1 MKIAIPRVFE
11 KTHYRYYRFH
21 VTRTW
26 RHELDRLYLVNKG
39 LKVEL
44 ESLINFPLG
53 PTEFEK
59 AWDKMVDRYGIK
71 ENLAIEALWAKRSMW
86 IMSYFKG
93 LYCGRMT
100 STQRSESTNRV
111 LKEGFVNSVTSLH
124 QFAEKM
130 LEGLQHMDHMDAE
143 ENHYSQVV
151 IGYLLLGFFGMLL
164 YLQVF
169 ILCLSLVVQLN

>member
-11 KTHYRYYRFH
+11 KAHYRYYRFH

-44 ESLINFPLG
+44 EYLINFPLV

-151 IGYLLLGFFGMLL
+151 IGYLLLDFFGMLL

>member
-21 VTRTW
+21 VTRTL

-59 AWDKMVDRYGIK
+59 AWDKMVDRYEIK

-130 LEGLQHMDHMDAE
+130 LEGLHHMDHMDAE